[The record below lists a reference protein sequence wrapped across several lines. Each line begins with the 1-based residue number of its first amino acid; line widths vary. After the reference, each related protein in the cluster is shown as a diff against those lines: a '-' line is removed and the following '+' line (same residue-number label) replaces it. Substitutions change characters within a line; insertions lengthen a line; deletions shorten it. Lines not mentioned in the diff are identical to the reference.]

1 MSPCRCREV
10 FEESFDQV
18 LWLIFCRV
26 VKWVVWEG
34 GVWLGVL
41 LLLVVGVDVVEGVV
55 EVMWMA

>member
-1 MSPCRCREV
+1 V